1 MKAGLT
7 IHEVAL
13 MTDQPLDSRHADRL
27 GLQLG
32 SALSVEWRAS
42 GQRSHLVIDRLEVE
56 ARGADL
62 RGSDFVRNAARAT
75 VDGLLRKR
83 RG

>member
-1 MKAGLT
+1 MKSGLT

-27 GLQLG
+27 GRRLG
-32 SALSVEWRAS
+32 TALSAEWRAS

-56 ARGADL
+56 ARGVDL
-62 RGSDFVRNAARAT
+62 RGNDFVRDAARAT

-83 RG
+83 RD